1 MRIYKSIVSLFLAIN
16 ICIFAM
22 LGCEKQVVNN
32 ISFSDVV
39 CDRLDLLIMD
49 DTLIKDGNIYSNLLV
64 NYTDANTILNNIG
77 VSASALSVY
86 DEDYFTDNDLLIIAF
101 DSVPGFKYT
110 ISSLVLNDNVLTVN
124 LDKHVPKALDALKI
138 YEAMLIDIPKGTLPD
153 DVSIEVQFNEIME
166 E

>member
-64 NYTDANTILNNIG
+64 N
-77 VSASALSVY
+77 
-86 DEDYFTDNDLLIIAF
+86 
-101 DSVPGFKYT
+101 
-110 ISSLVLNDNVLTVN
+110 
-124 LDKHVPKALDALKI
+124 
-138 YEAMLIDIPKGTLPD
+138 
-153 DVSIEVQFNEIME
+153 
-166 E
+166 